1 MQINFTY
8 PEGKTKALTFSY
20 DDGINTDRQLVEIFN
35 KYKVKGTFHLNSG
48 LLDKGNHIAASEV
61 AELYKGHEVSCHS
74 VTHPSLGTVSRES
87 VIAEILEDRRSLEAL
102 TGYPVVGL
110 SYPNGS
116 YNSEVLYILKALG
129 IVYSRTVKFTGDFS
143 LPDNFL
149 EWHPT
154 CHHSHHGDIMEK
166 AEAFEK
172 SSQSL
177 CLFYVWGHSA
187 EFSSKYKTKLGWDLI
202 ENFCAKVSSND
213 TVWYAT
219 NIEIYE
225 YLTAL
230 KQIQFSVDR
239 KIIRNLSS
247 QPVWFEINKKL
258 VKLESGKLI
267 NNKRLS

>member
-1 MQINFTY
+1 MRIDFTY

-20 DDGINTDRQLVEIFN
+20 DDGVIEDRQLIDIFN
-35 KYKVKGTFHLNSG
+35 KYKVKGSFHINSG
-48 LLDKGNHIAASEV
+48 LLDKKNHIAASEV
-61 AELYKGHEVSCHS
+61 AELYKEHEVSCHS

-116 YNSEVLYILKALG
+116 YNSEVLDILKALG
-129 IVYSRTVKFTGDFS
+129 IVYSRTVKSTGDFS

-154 CHHSHHGDIMEK
+154 CHHSHNIIEK
-166 AEAFEK
+166 AEAFEQ
-172 SSQSL
+172 SYRSL
-177 CLFYVWGHSA
+177 CLFYVWGHSY
-187 EFSSKYKTKLGWDLI
+187 EFDRNDNWDLI
-202 ENFCAKVSSND
+202 ENFCAKVSGND

-230 KQIQFSVDR
+230 KQVQFSVDR
-239 KIIRNLSS
+239 KLVRNLSS
-247 QPVWFEINKKL
+247 QTVWFKADGELI
-258 VKLESGKLI
+258 KLESGKLI
-267 NNKRLS
+267 NLK